1 MLGRK
6 HDTTEIVTLEA
17 AQNLYNFGIAV
28 VVTDGKYIQLGE
40 EERRGETCEQE
51 F

>member
-17 AQNLYNFGIAV
+17 AENLHSIGIAV

-40 EERRGETCEQE
+40 EGMRGETCE
-51 F
+51 